1 MKYIKSCLNYTGGKY
16 KLLPQIIPLIPRDID
31 TFYDIFCGGCNVGIN
46 VKANHIIFN
55 DKMNELIEL
64 YKNLS
69 NVKYNEIVSDIEKII
84 EKFALSNTFK
94 NGYEFY
100 NCQSSKGLMDYNRES
115 YLKLRAEYN
124 RLKIEKNTNDIYL
137 NLILYILIV
146 YGFNNQIRFN
156 KKGQF
161 NIPVGKR
168 DFNQKVRSNLEKFI
182 SKIAEESVE
191 FRNKDFKEFPFELI
205 KKEDFVYLDPPYLVA
220 TATYNEQ
227 GGWNEDDEIELLS
240 KLDYLNDKGIR
251 FALSNVIENKGNSNN
266 ILEEWS
272 KKYNINYLNYD
283 YNNSNYQIKD
293 KNQKTIE
300 VLITNY

>member
-16 KLLPQIIPLIPRDID
+16 KLLPQIVPLIPTDID

-46 VKANHIIFN
+46 VKANHIVLN
-55 DKMNELIEL
+55 DKMGELIEL
-64 YKNLS
+64 YRSLS
-69 NVKYNEIVSDIEKII
+69 NVEYDEIVNDIEKII
-84 EKFALSNTFK
+84 ENFALSNTFK

-100 NCQSSKGLMDYNRES
+100 HCQSNKGLTDYNREN

-124 RLKIEKNTNDIYL
+124 RLKFEKNTNSMYL

-168 DFNQKVRSNLEKFI
+168 DFNQKVRSNLEEFI
-182 SKIAEESVE
+182 SKISMDFIE
-191 FRNKDFKEFPFELI
+191 FKNRDFKEFPFELI

-227 GGWNEDDEIELLS
+227 GGWSEQDEIELLS
-240 KLDYLNDKGIR
+240 KLDYLNNRGIR
-251 FALSNVIENKGNSNN
+251 FALSNVIENKGNINT
-266 ILEEWS
+266 ILEKWS
-272 KKYNINYLNYD
+272 EKYNVNYLNYN

-293 KNQKTIE
+293 KKQKTIE